1 MSKFYSEKG
10 VVMMLKRYVTDVFDP
25 NADEIFPM
33 GEAALAAVMKRT
45 YFMRS
50 LVRARTCLTANF
62 RSVAA
67 IAMLLGFSCFFIA
80 RQNSTTDHQAV
91 EAQPQTSFRGVTDGT
106 VATASGT
113 FEKKES
119 PLAYLV
125 DVSGDIA
132 IVKGGKKYAVKSS
145 CEVLNTGDE
154 LDIPDG
160 AKGKVMYEDAFYEVS
175 GPVRYRIVSPDPLKI
190 NVAGADNP
198 IEPKFSTRGAHLGL
212 GKGESFVVAPTMML
226 AQVIPPTTRAGDAEV
241 VVYSPRGACYNACL
255 MVGITG
261 DPKVE
266 YSIAA
271 LDMEG
276 AGIGGTVK
284 LCGSSCAPA
293 GALFVASPEEE
304 DIYSIKVTR
313 GGKTVNEV
321 STSTFWLV
329 GGEERKKITA
339 ALHPVGLIESQTA
352 KDFFTANV
360 LYANGCHSEAY
371 LLSRT
376 LCDKEPKNGLY
387 LNLKKLCAKALNLRI
402 D

>member
-80 RQNSTTDHQAV
+80 RQNSSTDHQAV
-91 EAQPQTSFRGVTDGT
+91 DAQPQTSFRGVTDGT

-113 FEKKES
+113 SEKEES

-175 GPVRYRIVSPDPLKI
+175 GPVRYRIASPDPLKI
-190 NVAGADNP
+190 NVAGAGNP

-241 VVYSPRGACYNACL
+241 VVYSPRGACYNECL
-255 MVGITG
+255 TVGITG
-261 DPKVE
+261 DPRVE
-266 YSIAA
+266 YSILA

-276 AGIGGTVK
+276 AEIGGAIKV
-284 LCGSSCAPA
+284 CGSSCASA
-293 GALFVASPEEE
+293 NALFAASLVED

-313 GGKTVNEV
+313 DGKTVNEV

-329 GGEERKKITA
+329 SGDERKKIA
-339 ALHPVGLIESQTA
+339 RELQPVSSIASETA

-360 LYANGCHSEAY
+360 LYANGCNSEAY
-371 LLSRT
+371 FLSKK
-376 LCDKEPKNGLY
+376 LCEREPKNALY
-387 LNLKKLCAKALNLRI
+387 VNLMRLCAKALKLRF
-402 D
+402 

>member
-1 MSKFYSEKG
+1 MSKFYTEKG

-50 LVRARTCLTANF
+50 LIKARTCLTANF

-67 IAMLLGFSCFFIA
+67 VAMLLGFSCVFIA

-91 EAQPQTSFRGVTDGT
+91 DAQPQTSFRGVTDGT
-106 VATASGT
+106 IATASGT
-113 FEKKES
+113 SAKDES

-132 IVKGGKKYAVKSS
+132 IIKGGKKYAVKSS

-175 GPVRYRIVSPDPLKI
+175 GPVRYRIASPDPLKI
-190 NVAGADNP
+190 NVAGAENP

-255 MVGITG
+255 MIGITG

-293 GALFVASPEEE
+293 NALLAASPEVE

-313 GGKTVNEV
+313 DGKTVNEV

-329 GGEERKKITA
+329 GGDERKKIA
-339 ALHPVGLIESQTA
+339 RELQPLSLIASETA

-360 LYANGCHSEAY
+360 LYANGCNSEAY
-371 LLSRT
+371 FLSKK
-376 LCDKEPKNGLY
+376 LCEREPKNALY
-387 LNLKKLCAKALNLRI
+387 VNLMRLCAKALKLRF
-402 D
+402 